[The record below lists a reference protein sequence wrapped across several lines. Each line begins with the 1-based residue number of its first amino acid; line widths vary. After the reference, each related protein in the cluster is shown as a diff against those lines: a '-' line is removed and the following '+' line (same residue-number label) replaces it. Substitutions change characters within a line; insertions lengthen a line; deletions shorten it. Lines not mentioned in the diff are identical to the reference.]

1 MRKRASWDS
10 WAPGVAAVL
19 AAVSLAVQAAAQV
32 PVGPQRRPAAGLAAV
47 PQLASSGS
55 AAASTEL
62 TIRWTSGL
70 ETAAAGGAGAPPV
83 RQAQLSPVQTLSL
96 VASRSVNAP
105 VVRERDPQLSWDQL
119 VVVAVDAAGTELGW
133 LLVKDPRIIRAEEP
147 TATGVLTGQ
156 ILYRPSTE
164 FPVSLPGGLPVAA
177 IRIYQAT
184 WTGDGFV
191 LESLGSVSVPAQ

>member
-1 MRKRASWDS
+1 
-10 WAPGVAAVL
+10 
-19 AAVSLAVQAAAQV
+19 
-32 PVGPQRRPAAGLAAV
+32 
-47 PQLASSGS
+47 
-55 AAASTEL
+55 
-62 TIRWTSGL
+62 
-70 ETAAAGGAGAPPV
+70 
-83 RQAQLSPVQTLSL
+83 
-96 VASRSVNAP
+96 
-105 VVRERDPQLSWDQL
+105 L